1 MRIYCDMDDILCE
14 TAVSLCELAFHL
26 FGKRV
31 AYDEVRDFN
40 LQKTFALTDDEMRR
54 FMDVAHAPENIAA
67 YAPTPGALES
77 FKTLA
82 AAGHE
87 LEVVTGRPAFTHRA
101 TRAWLDR
108 EGLGDFPVTY
118 VDKYNRP
125 QPVDPESPKAIPL
138 AEFMKRH
145 YDVAI
150 DDSPVILPTL
160 AQWSDTRVIVF
171 ARPWNRSFA
180 LAPNMVRAKG
190 WPEIVGLVGSRVP
203 RDRNQDDFVPRVRT
217 SGTLVPAD

>member
-14 TAVSLCELAFHL
+14 TAVSLCDLAFRL

-31 AYDEVRDFN
+31 AYEDVRDFN
-40 LQKTFALTDDEMRR
+40 LQKTFSLTNEEFRR
-54 FMDVAHAPENIAA
+54 FMDVAHASENILA
-67 YAPTPGALES
+67 YDPTPGALAGFEAL
-77 FKTLA
+77 TR
-82 AAGHE
+82 AGHAVE
-87 LEVVTGRPAFTHRA
+87 IVTGRPAFTHPA

-108 EGLGDFPVTY
+108 EGFGDYSVTY

-125 QPVDPESPKAIPL
+125 QPVDPSCPRAVPL

-160 AQWSDTRVIVF
+160 AQWMDTRIVVF
-171 ARPWNRSFA
+171 DRPWNRDFA
-180 LAPNMVRAKG
+180 LAPNMTRVRG
-190 WPEIVGLVGSRVP
+190 WRGLV
-203 RDRNQDDFVPRVRT
+203 D
-217 SGTLVPAD
+217 LILK